1 MEAEAKALAYL
12 WWWWGP
18 PRCIGLE
25 DEGNNFWLESAKPT
39 MLPCLSTS
47 GPQAPP
53 WDDELEVELWETPK
67 LEPVDFLTLRRQQ
80 QQHRRRKRRTKAKKI
95 PPAAAPTITPML
107 DSWLSF
113 LPPGNPTCNTQK
125 YDNVS
130 TLLILPSH
138 TAYTLRQNHK
148 NVEINILYHCT
159 LFEIFIFCP
168 KIQLWFPV
176 KIVDFLGEKVVKML
190 WFWTF

>member
-80 QQHRRRKRRTKAKKI
+80 QQHSRRKRRTKAKKI

-148 NVEINILYHCT
+148 NFGNNL
-159 LFEIFIFCP
+159 
-168 KIQLWFPV
+168 
-176 KIVDFLGEKVVKML
+176 
-190 WFWTF
+190 